1 MRLHHLAQINVGRL
15 HHRLESPETSE
26 FTNALD
32 SINALAEA
40 SPGFVWRLK
49 DEDGNSSSYVAVP
62 GHEDPLD
69 IVNFSVWEDL
79 DALKNFMYRT
89 DHVGFLRRR
98 TEWFE
103 PSPRVVTALWWIP
116 AGTIP
121 DIADGYERLAHL
133 LANGPSEKAWPLT
146 APLPPPT
153 GDRPGN

>member
-1 MRLHHLAQINVGRL
+1 MTNHHLAQINSGRL
-15 HHRLESPETSE
+15 HHRLESAETSE
-26 FTNALD
+26 FTEALD

-49 DEDGNSSSYVAVP
+49 DEDGNSSSYVAVA

-79 DALKNFMYRT
+79 AALKNFMYRT

-103 PSPRVVTALWWIP
+103 PSTEVVTALWWIP
-116 AGTIP
+116 AGAIP

-133 LANGPSEKAWPLT
+133 RANGPSDKAWPLT
-146 APLPPPT
+146 APRPPPPA
-153 GDRPGN
+153 D